1 MSHVYNDVIRKVHYI
16 GTQSSKVLGARRG
29 PSVWVVTKVV
39 SEQFCPRES
48 TSRV

>member
-1 MSHVYNDVIRKVHYI
+1 MSHVYDDVIRKIRYV
-16 GTQSSKVLGARRG
+16 GTRLSKVPGARRG